1 MAGGG
6 SKAAVYA
13 AIGANSFVTVIKFI
27 GFGLTGSGSMLSE
40 AIHSLAD
47 VGNQSLLAF
56 GMVRSKKPA
65 DAKHP
70 FGYGL
75 EAFVWALISAVGIF
89 FVGCGF
95 SIMHAIEALQDIYLG
110 HEHHVEIDNIAIG
123 ILVVSL
129 IIEAGS
135 LGVAIYGLS
144 KDAKKQGMG
153 LVKYVRTTD
162 DPFGVAVLFE
172 DGAAVLGVIFA
183 LTAVT
188 LTQVTGNPM
197 FDALGT
203 LAIGLLLGVIAIW
216 LIQKNRVFLVG
227 RAISEADQQKVTDIL
242 ERDPAVE
249 AVVVQKAIVRGSD
262 RFRVSAELDMDGEYL
277 ARLWM
282 QDRNIEAILADLDS
296 PDKLRAFL
304 ETYGEDLLR
313 LTGAEID
320 RIEAAL
326 RKNLPK
332 AVSIFIEPD

>member
-13 AIGANSFVTVIKFI
+13 AIGANTFVTVIKFI
-27 GFGLTGSGSMLSE
+27 GFGLTGSGAMLSE

-56 GMVRSKKPA
+56 GMVRAKKPA
-65 DAKHP
+65 DARHP

-95 SIMHAIEALQDIYLG
+95 SVMHAIEALAEVATG
-110 HEHHVEIDNIAIG
+110 HAHHLEISGIAVT

-129 IIEAGS
+129 LIEGAS
-135 LGVAIYGLS
+135 LGVAVYGLW
-144 KDAKKQGMG
+144 KDAKKLDMG
-153 LVKYVRTTD
+153 LWKYVRTTD

-183 LTAVT
+183 LTAVV
-188 LTQVTGNPM
+188 LTQITGNPVW
-197 FDALGT
+197 DALGT
-203 LAIGLLLGVIAIW
+203 LAVGVLLGVVAVW

-227 RAISEADQQKVTDIL
+227 RAISPRDQARVADVLSQ
-242 ERDPAVE
+242 DPAVE

-262 RFRVSAELDMDGEYL
+262 RFRVTAELDMDGEYL

-282 QDRNIEAILADLDS
+282 QDRDIDAIHADLDS
-296 PDKLRAFL
+296 PDRLRAFL
-304 ETYGEDLLR
+304 ETYGEDIVR

-320 RIEAAL
+320 RIESNL
-326 RKNLPK
+326 RKALPK
-332 AVSIFIEPD
+332 AQSIALEPD